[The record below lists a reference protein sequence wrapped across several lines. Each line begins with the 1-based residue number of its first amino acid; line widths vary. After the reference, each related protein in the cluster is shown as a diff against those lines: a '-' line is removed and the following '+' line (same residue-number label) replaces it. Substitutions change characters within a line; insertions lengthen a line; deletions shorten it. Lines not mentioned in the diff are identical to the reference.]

1 MLAAALDRPPV
12 MLRLDV
18 PADVETKLASHR
30 VVRAGG
36 QPAVVAGGVARA
48 QALHFPTAPGTA
60 GHARQAHAWFY
71 LPGLRGLHGLPGFA
85 PRADELPPLM
95 VLLYGGP
102 TSHAGP
108 AYSTTAQ
115 FWTTRGYAV
124 VDLNQGG
131 SQATAAPTA
140 NACEAS
146 EASST
151 CRTPSPYGGSS
162 GYGRTYRERLRGQWG
177 VVDLQDA
184 VAAVD
189 PLVASGWA
197 TDSAW
202 PCAVAVP
209 AASLCCPPWPSL
221 GASRQASTT
230 TARPN

>member
-1 MLAAALDRPPV
+1 LSLPFVADSALCRPDAQGVAMLAAALDRPPV

-18 PADVETKLASHR
+18 PADVETKLVSHR

-131 SQATAAPTA
+131 S
-140 NACEAS
+140 
-146 EASST
+146 
-151 CRTPSPYGGSS
+151 S
-162 GYGRTYRERLRGQWG
+162 GYGRAYRERLRGQ
-177 VVDLQDA
+177 
-184 VAAVD
+184 
-189 PLVASGWA
+189 
-197 TDSAW
+197 
-202 PCAVAVP
+202 
-209 AASLCCPPWPSL
+209 
-221 GASRQASTT
+221 
-230 TARPN
+230 